1 MKTTITAALAII
13 AAVAGLGSSVRAQTS
28 VNSDLSM
35 RNYTLSGHSLA
46 GVGNRTSQ
54 NDFTTFFPQ
63 RTPAKTPIG
72 TVTEDNTPYTGFWQV
87 GNQVEL
93 RRSISQ
99 PLSTVTSVPASDTTT
114 VVFPR
119 ADQSFNANDGI
130 QAVYT
135 IDGNNSAR

>member
-1 MKTTITAALAII
+1 MKTTITTALAII
-13 AAVAGLGSSVRAQTS
+13 AAISGLGSSVNAQTS
-28 VNSDLSM
+28 VSSDLSM
-35 RNYTLSGHSLA
+35 RNYTLNGNSLV

-54 NDFTTFFPQ
+54 NDFSTFFPQ
-63 RTPAKTPIG
+63 GTPAKTPIG

-119 ADQSFNANDGI
+119 EDQSFNANDGI